1 MKTKKSLC
9 FFVAVLVALFAIS
22 LVAAELNVTIS
33 DVQID
38 GTSVSD
44 VDSIAASPGD
54 TISVKVKF
62 ISSEDLNDVK
72 LSVYID
78 GYKSEVYASTPRFN
92 VLADKTYTKTLT
104 VKLPSVYDMDNS
116 EYSDLEETLTLTV
129 RLADKDDDIEATRQ
143 ITLQKE
149 SYVFDL
155 LSVDAPLEALAGD
168 IIALDVVLTNE
179 GTDKLDNSFVT
190 AVIPELGV
198 QKKAYFGDIYPEDY
212 ALFEDG
218 HSDARERRIY
228 LSIPSNTPTGVYQIE
243 VSASNYDASETV
255 KKNIVITGL
264 AISNNSTSIETE
276 NEDNGGIPNSIII
289 LTVILVVI
297 FVVLLVVLIILLT
310 KKPSEKIN
318 DFGETSYY

>member
-1 MKTKKSLC
+1 MKTKRTLC

-22 LVAAELNVTIS
+22 LVAAELSVTVS

-38 GTSVSD
+38 GTSVLD

-62 ISSEDLNDVK
+62 TSLEDLNDVK

-78 GYKSEVYASTPRFN
+78 GYKSDVYASTPRFN
-92 VLADKTYTKTLT
+92 VLANKTYTKTLSI
-104 VKLPSVYDMDNS
+104 KLPSALDMD
-116 EYSDLEETLTLTV
+116 DVDETLTLTV
-129 RLADKDDDIEATRQ
+129 RIADKNDDKETTRE

-149 SYVFDL
+149 SYEFDV
-155 LSVDAPLEALAGD
+155 LSVDAPLEAFAGD

-179 GTDKLDNSFVT
+179 GTDTLENSFVT

-198 QKKAYFGDIYPEDY
+198 QKKAYFGDIYATDNYDDY
-212 ALFEDG
+212 DSNE
-218 HSDARERRIY
+218 DARERRIY
-228 LSIPSNTPTGVYQIE
+228 LTIPSDAVTGIYQIE
-243 VSASNYDASETV
+243 VSASNYDASKTV
-255 KKNIVITGL
+255 KKSIAITGSAVEDDNTVITT
-264 AISNNSTSIETE
+264 ATDNNETT
-276 NEDNGGIPNSIII
+276 GIPNSIVI
-289 LTVILVVI
+289 LTIVLVVI

-310 KKPSEKIN
+310 RKPSEKIN